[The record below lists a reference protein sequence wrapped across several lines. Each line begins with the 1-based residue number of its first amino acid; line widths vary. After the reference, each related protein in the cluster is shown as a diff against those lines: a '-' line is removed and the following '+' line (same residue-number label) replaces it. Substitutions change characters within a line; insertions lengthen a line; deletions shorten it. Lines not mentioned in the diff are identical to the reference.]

1 MAMRASISSRSLL
14 VLSICLANLV
24 FPPAE
29 ARDARL
35 SKAYGQLPLHFEEN
49 RGQTHEDVRFLARG
63 PGYSLYLTA
72 GEAVLALARTARTAD
87 VVRMSLVG
95 AAPRPVVSGLDELPG
110 KANYFAGSDSA
121 KWRTNVPTYARV
133 HYREVYPGIDLVYY
147 GNQRQLEYD
156 FVVAPAAD
164 PRKIVLAF
172 QGADRLEIDSEGALL
187 LHAAG
192 GSIRQ
197 PKPLLYQEID
207 GLRREIDGAYT
218 LKGAHRVGFEVAA
231 YDASRPLIIDPVLA
245 YSTYLGG
252 SDQDQGFG
260 IAVDAA
266 GNAYVTGLTSSSDF
280 PTTAAAVDATFNG
293 ASDVFVTKLD
303 PTGSVLLYSTYL
315 GGSNT
320 DQANGIAVDLAGSA
334 YVTGVTFSGD
344 WPTTP
349 GAIDKTFNAGGGDA
363 FVTKLDPTGSMLLY
377 STYLGGSGFDQGV
390 GIAVNFA
397 GNAYVTGLTSSSD
410 FPTTAAAV
418 DTTANGNTDAFVAKL
433 DSAGSVLLYSTY
445 LGGSNADEGHGIAL
459 RADQAYVTGV
469 SASSDFPTTA
479 GASDTTF
486 NGGVVDAF
494 VARLDSTGSILVYST
509 YLGGSGAD
517 QGHGIAVDAVGNAYV
532 TGVTSSS
539 DFPTTAGAF
548 DTTFNGSFDA
558 FVTKLDAAGSML
570 VYATY
575 LGGSGF
581 EQGFGIA
588 VDAAGNAYVTGA
600 TTSSNFPTSA
610 GAVDATL
617 NGPSDAFVTK
627 LDPAASM
634 LLYSTYLGGS
644 GDDQGQGIAVDLA
657 GNAHITGGTNSGDF
671 PTTAAAVDTTFNG
684 SSDAFVVKVADVAA
698 PATLVLSPAA
708 DTNPVGTSHTV
719 TATVTAAGGNPVA
732 DVVVRFSV
740 TGSLSASGSCTTD
753 ASGKCSF
760 TYAGPPLPGTDVI
773 TAYADSDADN
783 TQDAGE
789 PTGGATKIWA
799 LPVTTPLC
807 EIRISDGGRIT
818 ALNGDT
824 ATFGGN
830 ARASAT
836 GQASGEQVYQDHGP
850 AQPLTVK
857 SLTVLVV
864 VCEGPRQA
872 SIYGQASINGSGSSF
887 YRINVQDL
895 AEPGTGSDTY
905 SILLQNGYTSG
916 QQTLEGGNVQI
927 RRQ

>member
-1 MAMRASISSRSLL
+1 MLKLFAFL
-14 VLSICLANLV
+14 VGFALPFA
-24 FPPAE
+24 A
-29 ARDARL
+29 AADARV
-35 SKAYGQLPLHFEEN
+35 SEAYGQLPVHFEAN
-49 RGQTHEDVRFLARG
+49 RGQAHEDVRFLARG
-63 PGYSLYLTA
+63 PGYSLYLTG

-110 KANYFAGSDSA
+110 KANYFVGADSA

-156 FVVAPAAD
+156 FVVAPGAD

-172 QGADRLEIDSEGALL
+172 QGADRLEIDSEGGLL

-260 IAVDAA
+260 IAVDPA
-266 GNAYVTGLTSSSDF
+266 GNAYATGLTSSSDF

-293 ASDVFVTKLD
+293 GSDVFVTKLD

-315 GGSNT
+315 GGGNT
-320 DQANGIAVDLAGSA
+320 DQANGIAVDLAGNA
-334 YVTGVTFSGD
+334 YVTGVTFSVD
-344 WPTTP
+344 WPTTT
-349 GAIDKTFNAGGGDA
+349 GALDTTFNAGGGDA
-363 FVTKLDPTGSMLLY
+363 FVAKLDATGSMLLY

-390 GIAVNFA
+390 GIAVNSA
-397 GNAYVTGLTSSSD
+397 GNAYVTGLTGSSN

-459 RADQAYVTGV
+459 RADEAYVTGV
-469 SASSDFPTTA
+469 SASGDFPTTA

-486 NGGVVDAF
+486 NGGIVDAF
-494 VARLDSTGSILVYST
+494 VARLDSTGSILLYST

-517 QGHGIAVDAVGNAYV
+517 QGHGIAVDPVGNAYV

-588 VDAAGNAYVTGA
+588 VDAAGNAHVTGG

-657 GNAHITGGTNSGDF
+657 GNAHVTGGTNSGDF
-671 PTTAAAVDTTFNG
+671 PTTAGVVDTTFNG
-684 SSDAFVVKVADVAA
+684 SSDAFVVKIADVAA

-719 TATVTAAGGNPVA
+719 TATVRAAGGNPVA
-732 DVVVRFSV
+732 GVVVRFTV

-753 ASGKCSF
+753 ASGTCSF

-789 PTGGATKIWA
+789 PTGGAMKIWA

-857 SLTVLVV
+857 SLTVLVL
-864 VCEGPRQA
+864 VCEAPRQA